1 MVNLYGIGYNPYIG
15 KNGILKIIQKDLDR
29 IKEKEKEKEKEKQRQ
44 TFGDENK
51 SFRNRNNNLNN

>member
-15 KNGILKIIQKDLDR
+15 NNGILKIIQKDLDR

-44 TFGDENK
+44 RQTIDNENK
-51 SFRNRNNNLNN
+51 NLKLETIT